1 MDSMK
6 RWILL
11 LAAGMAT
18 GMLPAKAHH
27 AIASVYDSGR
37 EIRVEGVVAAFHFVA
52 PHPFVT
58 LQVKQDDGTTPWL
71 LEMDNR
77 SELARAG
84 VTSESLKAG
93 DHIVVTGSP
102 DRRGRQSL
110 YVHRLDRPADGFGW
124 QQVGS
129 SPRLHSVR

>member
-1 MDSMK
+1 MQ

-11 LAAGMAT
+11 LVAGVTMCAS
-18 GMLPAKAHH
+18 PAKAHH
-27 AIASVYDSGR
+27 AIASVYDSSR
-37 EIRVEGVVAAFHFVA
+37 EIRVEGKVLEFHFVF

-58 LQVKQDDGTTPWL
+58 IDVKRGDGTTMPWL

-84 VTSESLKAG
+84 ITSESLKPG

-102 DRRGRQSL
+102 DRKGRQSL
-110 YVHRLDRPADGFGW
+110 YIHRLDRPSDGFGW
-124 QQVGS
+124 QQVNNR
-129 SPRLHSVR
+129 PRLHRAR